1 MNLRTTGVLA
11 VLTAAFLVTP
21 TVALAGPSA
30 PVVIDAKGPGV
41 FPHSADYDGRSRQF
55 LVGSLSTGT
64 VSVVSRD
71 GQVRTLV
78 DDPRLTST
86 QGVRVDLARNRVLV
100 TDVDLGTA
108 KTSRPETRLK
118 TAGVASY
125 DLRTGKRQWYADLAA
140 LTGGGNH
147 LIADVVVDC
156 DGTAYAVDTQSANLY
171 RIDRR
176 GKASVLLTS
185 PLLAGDP
192 NLDVPGFLDDI
203 AASSVALA
211 GDHLI
216 VSKGGGGL
224 VRVPLRRPEQASVVK
239 LNAGLVALTASIR
252 TLPDGSLAA
261 VSSGLLTG
269 TAAVV
274 QRVRPNRDWTAATVT
289 VTDHVADPITSGI
302 TEGPR
307 GAFYTVSGG
316 LLDLLQGRPNAG
328 FVLREVR
335 IG

>member
-1 MNLRTTGVLA
+1 MNLRTVA
-11 VLTAAFLVTP
+11 ALTAALLVTP
-21 TVALAGPSA
+21 AVAVAA
-30 PVVIDAKGPGV
+30 PATHQPAVIDAKGPGV
-41 FPHSADYDGRSRQF
+41 FPHSADYDGRSRTF

-86 QGVRVDLARNRVLV
+86 QGIRVDLARNRVLV

-108 KTSRPETRLK
+108 KKSTPESRLK

-140 LTGGGNH
+140 LSGGNH

-185 PLLAGDP
+185 PLLAGNP

-203 AASSVALA
+203 AASSVTLVS
-211 GDHLI
+211 GNQLI
-216 VSKGGGGL
+216 VSKGDGSL
-224 VRVPLRRPEQASVVK
+224 VRVPLRRPEQASAVQ
-239 LNAGLVALTASIR
+239 LNTNLVALTASVR
-252 TLPDGSLAA
+252 TLPDGSIAA

-274 QRVRPNRDWTAATVT
+274 QRVRPNRDWTAASVT
-289 VTDHVADPITSGI
+289 VTDQVADPITSGI

-307 GAFYTVSGG
+307 GAVYTVSGG

-328 FVLREVR
+328 FTLREVR